1 MKIKF
6 NDNTKLMVAA
16 LAWCGGTFLFW
27 KAQKKSMDNLIEAA
41 KHTSMWREQFGNFGE
56 NGGNVN
62 GTGVEL
68 TQDKD
73 GK

>member
-6 NDNTKLMVAA
+6 NNETKLMIAT
-16 LAWCGGTFLFW
+16 LAWCGGAFLFW
-27 KAQKKSMDNLIEAA
+27 RAQKKSMDNLVNAA
-41 KHTSMWREQFGNFGE
+41 KYTSVWREQFGNFGE

-62 GTGVEL
+62 GTRIQL
-68 TQDKD
+68 LQNKD

>member
-6 NDNTKLMVAA
+6 NGNTKLMVAS

-41 KHTSMWREQFGNFGE
+41 KYTSMWREKFGNFGENGE

-62 GTGVEL
+62 GTRV
-68 TQDKD
+68 
-73 GK
+73 